1 MKFKI
6 ERASFRS
13 PMGITGV
20 SQNPDNEY
28 EFLIEI
34 NTLED
39 LLSLKMEC
47 GEDLIIGSDFI
58 RIYDDFNE

>member
-1 MKFKI
+1 
-6 ERASFRS
+6 
-13 PMGITGV
+13 MGITGV

-58 RIYDDFNE
+58 CIYDDFYE